1 MGTGDIVTLP
11 SDYQTSG
18 GAPDNEEVESIVA
31 EGWAADELD
40 SMPVAT
46 IEDWL
51 LSPAPVE
58 AWVPLR
64 TRNMKVKLRG
74 LTEDERRSI
83 EKRAP
88 RKPNKQTKRAEPDQ
102 DWINIEL
109 VRTSLLEPQVPS
121 QDMLTK
127 ALAGELAYL
136 AKEIGK
142 LSGFDLDASD
152 ALG

>member
-1 MGTGDIVTLP
+1 MGKGDIVTLP

-18 GAPDNEEVESIVA
+18 GAPEGEEVQSIVA
-31 EGWAADELD
+31 EGWGSDELD
-40 SMPVAT
+40 DMPVAT
-46 IEDWL
+46 IEEWL
-51 LSPAPVE
+51 TSPEPVE

-74 LTEDERRSI
+74 LTEEERKSI
-83 EKRAP
+83 QRRAP
-88 RKPNKQTKRAEPDQ
+88 RIPNKQTRKAEPDQ
-102 DWINIEL
+102 DWINTEL
-109 VRTSLLEPQVPS
+109 VRTSLLEPKVPTV
-121 QDMLTK
+121 DILNK

-142 LSGFDLDASD
+142 LSGFEMDND